1 MAGTTSPAMTMERER
16 EPPASVEPTDIV
28 KCWRNVMS
36 VVSDDIAPLTFT
48 FQDDG
53 LVPNNPMPFLVYKGA
68 VDVEN
73 GHPEKTIEGL
83 FGANG
88 WGDMWRNGVYDYL
101 HYHATVHEAL
111 GVARGHARVRFGGN
125 RGQEIEVEAGDVA
138 ILPAGTGHQC
148 LTASADFSVVG
159 AYPPGA
165 RMHVTR
171 PTPENHAKA
180 LQTIPQVKLPKSD
193 PVLGENGLLVRLWE
207 HKS

>member
-1 MAGTTSPAMTMERER
+1 
-16 EPPASVEPTDIV
+16 
-28 KCWRNVMS
+28 MS
-36 VVSDDIAPLTFT
+36 VVSTDIEPLTFV
-48 FQDDG
+48 FKDDG
-53 LVPNNPMPFLVYKGA
+53 RVPNNPMPFLVYKGA
-68 VDVEN
+68 IDVGN

-111 GVARGHARVRFGGN
+111 GIARGQARVRFGGD
-125 RGQEIEVEAGDVA
+125 RGKEIEIAAGDVA

-148 LTASADFSVVG
+148 LSASRDFCVIG

-165 RMHVTR
+165 RMQVTL

-180 LQTIPQVKLPKSD
+180 LKTIPAVRLPKTD
-193 PVLGENGLLVRLWE
+193 PVMGEKGPLVRLW
-207 HKS
+207 KS